1 MKCLALEAIEMQII
15 NRRSGE
21 DHGLPSPTKVAEADF
36 SQNLQTHG
44 KKAKVGFRDAWS
56 CKLLFNVILAVQT
69 VPLTQELM
77 IQT

>member
-1 MKCLALEAIEMQII
+1 MQII
-15 NRRSGE
+15 NRKSGRTM
-21 DHGLPSPTKVAEADF
+21 GLPSPPRWLKADF